1 MPIKCLAIIF
11 SVIFLSACGSGS
23 EDKKTADITI
33 EMSDGSKYACSQD
46 KPSGEISGTIDF
58 SSNLEAQPDDLLLL
72 ALMTTKAGAGFSEME
87 LIRTTCQSGIKGQ
100 PIPLSFNFDPNQI
113 SNSNDYFIMPFYA
126 RLQSNGKYQLLYSPN
141 DVYQTQVLT
150 QGFGN
155 NVNIIL
161 DPEKL

>member
-1 MPIKCLAIIF
+1 MFKKHLAITLGI
-11 SVIFLSACGSGS
+11 ILLSACGSSS
-23 EDKKTADITI
+23 EDKKTTAMTI
-33 EMSDGSKYACSQD
+33 EMSDGTKYTCGSD

-58 SSNLEAQPDDLLLL
+58 SSNIESQPDDLLLL
-72 ALMTTKAGAGFSEME
+72 ALMTTKTGAGFSEME
-87 LIRTTCQSGIKGQ
+87 FIRTTCQSGIKGQ

-113 SNSNDYFIMPFYA
+113 SNNNDYFIMPFYV

-150 QGFGN
+150 QGFGK

-161 DPEKL
+161 DPENP